1 MKKSKAV
8 GIAVLLPCLAYAVVV
23 ALTEQFFW
31 DTSLSSR
38 RLELGSAL
46 GRSAVLRR
54 FPKRT
59 IPRQRGACPVCGV
72 YNRGAERVDLNVLN
86 FERFKWGGVR
96 HDQPLYASLDLQL
109 FQELPR
115 IDPTAGDIAVFKEIL
130 QAIVSLRRRG
140 GASDFLPIPQR
151 RKDTVKSGITT
162 ASLIIRE
169 ASVSR
174 LAEASQPC
182 PGRAVI
188 DSRSEDKTVN

>member
-72 YNRGAERVDLNVLN
+72 YNRGAERVDLM
-86 FERFKWGGVR
+86 
-96 HDQPLYASLDLQL
+96 S
-109 FQELPR
+109 
-115 IDPTAGDIAVFKEIL
+115 
-130 QAIVSLRRRG
+130 
-140 GASDFLPIPQR
+140 
-151 RKDTVKSGITT
+151 
-162 ASLIIRE
+162 
-169 ASVSR
+169 
-174 LAEASQPC
+174 
-182 PGRAVI
+182 
-188 DSRSEDKTVN
+188 